1 MLRLLVFRR
10 VQIVHAYQQR
20 SEPQIKLDTGLGH
33 EDDRVTGQVQPIEHP
48 ERSSLRIA
56 KIDH

>member
-20 SEPQIKLDTGLGH
+20 SEPQVKLDTGLGH
-33 EDDRVTGQVQPIEHP
+33 EDDGVTGQVKPIEHP
-48 ERSSLRIA
+48 ERLLRIVN
-56 KIDH
+56 

>member
-48 ERSSLRIA
+48 ERLLRIVN
-56 KIDH
+56 

>member
-48 ERSSLRIA
+48 ESERLLIN
-56 KIDH
+56 

>member
-20 SEPQIKLDTGLGH
+20 SEPQVKLDTGLGH
-33 EDDRVTGQVQPIEHP
+33 EDDGVTGQVKPIEHP
-48 ERSSLRIA
+48 ERSL
-56 KIDH
+56 